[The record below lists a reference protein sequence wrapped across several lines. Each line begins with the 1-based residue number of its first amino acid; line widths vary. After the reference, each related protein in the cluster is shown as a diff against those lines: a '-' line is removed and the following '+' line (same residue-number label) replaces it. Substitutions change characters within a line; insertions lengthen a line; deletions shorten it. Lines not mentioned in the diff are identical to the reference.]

1 MITFTEAAKTQLIQA
16 INPTESLRVAVLGG
30 GCAGMSYSLNF
41 TDEADE
47 EDVLIEIEHVKIY
60 VDPHSMGIL
69 ANTVIDFVKMGLIEG
84 FVFNNPSANTT
95 CGCGMSFS

>member
-69 ANTVIDFVKMGLIEG
+69 ANTVIDFVKMGLNEG